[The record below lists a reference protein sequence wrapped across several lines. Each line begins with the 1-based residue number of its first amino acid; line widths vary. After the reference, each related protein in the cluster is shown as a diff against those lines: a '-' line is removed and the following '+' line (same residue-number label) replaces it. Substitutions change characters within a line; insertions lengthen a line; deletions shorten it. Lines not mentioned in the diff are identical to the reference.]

1 MKKLLLIP
9 LGLGLLA
16 ACMPMPMS
24 GPVSHGTSPEVC
36 ANVIARETVHKHL
49 KNIYGKLGVHSRAEA
64 TARAR
69 SLGLL

>member
-36 ANVIARETVHKHL
+36 ANVIARANASPDAATKQYAL
-49 KNIYGKLGVHSRAEA
+49 AEA
-64 TARAR
+64 AKM
-69 SLGLL
+69 GC